1 MPAAVRSGPRLIST
15 AMSTKDVSS
24 PTLVGLLSGPDRPGI
39 VAEISSW
46 IFQNGGNILHADQH
60 HDHLENV
67 FFQRVEWASGANE
80 PRQMLA
86 DFAETAGC
94 EWQMQ
99 SQVALSTERPRVAV
113 FVSRQ
118 DHCFHDLLHR
128 FRAGEYRADLVCTIS
143 NHPDLREF
151 AERDGVAY
159 HHVPVTSATKS
170 KAEAE
175 KLGILKEYKPD
186 LIILARYMQV
196 LTGDFLARCG
206 CPVINIHHSSLP
218 AFAGAKPYHQAYQRG
233 VKIIGATAHYV
244 TEDLDAGPI
253 IHQDVARISH
263 RRSVQEMIRNGRDLE
278 KLVLASAVRWHLENR
293 VLVYGNKTIVFD

>member
-1 MPAAVRSGPRLIST
+1 
-15 AMSTKDVSS
+15 MSNDTKP

-39 VAEISSW
+39 VADISSW
-46 IFQNGGNILHADQH
+46 VFNNGGNILHADQH
-60 HDHLENV
+60 HDHLDNI
-67 FFQRVEWASGANE
+67 FFQRVEWASGNND
-80 PRQMLA
+80 PLQMLD
-86 DFAETAGC
+86 DFARTAVSD
-94 EWQMQ
+94 WKMQ
-99 SQVALSTERPRVAV
+99 VRVALSTDRPKVAIL
-113 FVSRQ
+113 VSKQ

-128 FRAGEYRADLVCTIS
+128 FRAGEYNADLVCTVS

-151 AERDGVAY
+151 AERDGVPF
-159 HHVPVTSATKS
+159 HHVPVSADTKPA
-170 KAEAE
+170 AEEEQLA
-175 KLGILKEYKPD
+175 LLANYQPD
-186 LIILARYMQV
+186 LIVLARYMQV
-196 LTGDFLARCG
+196 LSGDFLSRCG

-293 VLVYGNKTIVFD
+293 VLVFGNKTIIFD

>member
-1 MPAAVRSGPRLIST
+1 
-15 AMSTKDVSS
+15 MSTDTKP

-39 VAEISSW
+39 VADISSW
-46 IFQNGGNILHADQH
+46 VFNSGGNILHADQH
-60 HDHLENV
+60 HDHLDNI
-67 FFQRVEWASGANE
+67 FFQRVEWASGNND
-80 PRQMLA
+80 PLQMLD
-86 DFAETAGC
+86 DFARTAVSD
-94 EWQMQ
+94 WQMQ
-99 SQVALSTERPRVAV
+99 VRVALSTDRPKVAIL
-113 FVSRQ
+113 VSKQ

-128 FRAGEYRADLVCTIS
+128 FRAGEYNADLVCTVS

-151 AERDGVAY
+151 AERDGVPF
-159 HHVPVTSATKS
+159 HHVPISADTKPV
-170 KAEAE
+170 AEEEQLA
-175 KLGILKEYKPD
+175 LLANYQPD
-186 LIILARYMQV
+186 LIVLARYMQV
-196 LTGDFLARCG
+196 LSSDFLSRCG

-293 VLVYGNKTIVFD
+293 VLVFGNKTIIFD

>member
-1 MPAAVRSGPRLIST
+1 MPQDP
-15 AMSTKDVSS
+15 KQ
-24 PTLVGLLSGPDRPGI
+24 PTLAGLLSGPDRPGI
-39 VAEISSW
+39 VADISSW
-46 IFQNGGNILHADQH
+46 IYQNGGNILHADQH
-60 HDHLENV
+60 HDHLDNI
-67 FFQRVEWASGANE
+67 FFQRVEWASGNND
-80 PRQMLA
+80 PRQMLE
-86 DFAETAGC
+86 DFAQTAVS

-99 SQVALSTERPRVAV
+99 ARVALSTDRPKVAV

-128 FRAGEYRADLVCTIS
+128 FRAGEYRAELACTLS

-151 AERDGVAY
+151 AERDGVPY
-159 HHVPVTSATKS
+159 HHVPVTAANKPA
-170 KAEAE
+170 AEDEQLAI
-175 KLGILKEYKPD
+175 LGDYQPD

-196 LTGDFLARCG
+196 LSGDFLARCG

-293 VLVYGNKTIVFD
+293 VLVFGNKTIVFD